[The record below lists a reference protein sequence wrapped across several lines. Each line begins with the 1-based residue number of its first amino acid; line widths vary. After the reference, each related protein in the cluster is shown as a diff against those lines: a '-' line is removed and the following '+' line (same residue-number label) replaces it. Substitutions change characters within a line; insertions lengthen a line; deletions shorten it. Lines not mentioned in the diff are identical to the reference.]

1 MIVLDAS
8 ATVEMLLGTPTGH
21 AVRRRVV
28 SHQVNAPHLLAV
40 EVTQALRRLASS
52 GAVAEEVAGFCL
64 RDFGA
69 LLIRRWRHEPFLAR
83 AWELS
88 PRDSRC
94 RSSRPTPGSR
104 GQADMRPPW
113 RFLATEHCGHLIGH
127 LIGGLAVGVDPGR
140 RQALVDRPSGLHQ
153 PEPLGPRV
161 AQQQGAVAVEADP

>member
-52 GAVAEEVAGFCL
+52 GVVAEELAGFCL

-83 AWELS
+83 AWELRANVTVYDAMYLALAEGLEV
-88 PRDSRC
+88 PLVTTDARLA
-94 RSSRPTPGSR
+94 RSG
-104 GQADMRPPW
+104 
-113 RFLATEHCGHLIGH
+113 GHAASVEI
-127 LIGGLAVGVDPGR
+127 
-140 RQALVDRPSGLHQ
+140 PS
-153 PEPLGPRV
+153 
-161 AQQQGAVAVEADP
+161 D